1 MSKDIKVGFKN
12 DVDHEG
18 MCYSWTEQKEFNGPC
33 ETDRDKYHFS
43 AAAIAI
49 RFLQCNPTI
58 RLHMRKIILFED
70 NPSVAFP
77 ETHGKGLI
85 PFCAENAQLRIERR
99 VSVWTNVYFAPRPV
113 SSRKLPLRAVSWA
126 LEALT
131 LPPAISLVLDGDPAT
146 PEISAHNFQ
155 KWVIQGAVW
164 QKGFEESYRRQLLPY
179 PGFLAWISG
188 MHEDPSNFD
197 EYDGYCCEDWPQ
209 IIQGIIDGS
218 SPISC
223 NFPLEKDFSRD
234 VEELMMMAENL
245 RWSQQDWNDGYQ
257 EYDEGLKQPDKALPN
272 WDAHMEMYERS
283 LVSF

>member
-1 MSKDIKVGFKN
+1 
-12 DVDHEG
+12 
-18 MCYSWTEQKEFNGPC
+18 
-33 ETDRDKYHFS
+33 
-43 AAAIAI
+43 
-49 RFLQCNPTI
+49 
-58 RLHMRKIILFED
+58 
-70 NPSVAFP
+70 
-77 ETHGKGLI
+77 
-85 PFCAENAQLRIERR
+85 
-99 VSVWTNVYFAPRPV
+99 
-113 SSRKLPLRAVSWA
+113 
-126 LEALT
+126 
-131 LPPAISLVLDGDPAT
+131 
-146 PEISAHNFQ
+146 
-155 KWVIQGAVW
+155 
-164 QKGFEESYRRQLLPY
+164 
-179 PGFLAWISG
+179 

-245 RWSQQDWNDGYQ
+245 QWSQQDWNDGYQ